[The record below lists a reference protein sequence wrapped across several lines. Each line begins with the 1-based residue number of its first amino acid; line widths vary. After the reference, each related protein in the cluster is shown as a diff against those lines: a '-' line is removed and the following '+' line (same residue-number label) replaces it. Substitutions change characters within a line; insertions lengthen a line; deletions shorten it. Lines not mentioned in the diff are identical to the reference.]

1 MFILFGNK
9 SQKSV
14 QSRGKLVERYC
25 AECRCV
31 QKCEEYTEVSKDS
44 FTLFFVPI
52 FTTDDKNNK
61 YKCTVCGGN
70 LCFDIPDSYLGEKDG
85 LSEIG
90 LSEINFEEKQESKE
104 SPKASPSDKIVL
116 KCKHCKKKIRIP
128 RINKAILVTCPHC
141 KTKFRV
147 NQNPYNELDALI
159 DLDNKLDSM
168 LMGDKIKKNRLVS
181 NYEKKFMTY
190 SKIQIYQAII
200 DDIIRDNR

>member
-1 MFILFGNK
+1 
-9 SQKSV
+9 
-14 QSRGKLVERYC
+14 
-25 AECRCV
+25 
-31 QKCEEYTEVSKDS
+31 
-44 FTLFFVPI
+44 LFFVPI

-70 LCFDIPDSYLGEKDG
+70 LCFDIPDSYLGEIDG

-90 LSEINFEEKQESKE
+90 LSGINFEEKQESTE